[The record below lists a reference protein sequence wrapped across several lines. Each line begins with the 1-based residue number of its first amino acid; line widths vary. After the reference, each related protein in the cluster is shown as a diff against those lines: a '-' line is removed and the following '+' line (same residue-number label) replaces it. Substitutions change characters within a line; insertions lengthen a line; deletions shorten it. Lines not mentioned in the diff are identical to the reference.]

1 MTPSQASQKYH
12 WVHYDEQTK
21 TIDLF
26 LDHHVLS
33 ILRTCESLFVME
45 HLLNIHPKYGTGRKP
60 WFLDFGSY
68 MHYMFEI
75 YYNSLKGNEGRNLI
89 GIDSFLATAK
99 GLWAEMNMDEYGVM
113 GGADQEKYED
123 VGGLNGVLSLLVQY
137 YTFYLDLR
145 VRVVDTEISFGKK
158 KEVLIGKFQLIEPY
172 TSIGTCRDKTGYELC
187 NYQVNCYLTGRIDL
201 LIDNG
206 NKIGPVD
213 HKHTH
218 KFRGDEW
225 KKFNPQDAITGY
237 ILAVNEIM
245 KANYPTYFEQGRRCL
260 SAWVYHISA
269 CTPSKSRKTGEV
281 GPRFKTTPI
290 DKAPS
295 QLEDYKARQLST
307 FKRVC
312 DLLFNDK
319 VPEWNTSACHF
330 MFMRD
335 CPMLPIHEAPSEE
348 WTNIINSH
356 YEVREPWNP
365 NSHKDDLVKIEV
377 IK

>member
-1 MTPSQASQKYH
+1 MTPEQAASKYH
-12 WVHYDEQTK
+12 WVSYDAQSK

-33 ILRTCESLFVME
+33 TLRTCESLFVME

-60 WFLDFGSY
+60 WFLEFGSY

-89 GIDSFLATAK
+89 SIDKYLETAK
-99 GLWAEMNMDEYGVM
+99 KLWAEMRMDEYATM
-113 GGADQEKYED
+113 DNNDSEKYED
-123 VGGLNGVLSLLVQY
+123 VGGINGVLSLLVQY

-158 KEVLIGKFQLIEPY
+158 KEVSLGSFRINIGDEI
-172 TSIGTCRDKTGYELC
+172 IGDDWAA
-187 NYQVNCYLTGRIDL
+187 VNCYLTGRIDL

-218 KFRGDEW
+218 AFKGDEW
-225 KKFNPQDAITGY
+225 KKFNPQDGITGY

-245 KANYPTYFEQGRRCL
+245 KQSYPSYFEQGRRCQ
-260 SAWVYHISA
+260 SGWIYHISA
-269 CTPSKSRKTGEV
+269 CTPSKNRKTGVV

-290 DKAPS
+290 DKALS
-295 QLEDYKARQLST
+295 QFEDFKARQLST

-312 DLLFNDK
+312 DLMFNDK
-319 VPEWNTSACHF
+319 VPEWNTNSCHF
-330 MFMRD
+330 LFMRP

-365 NSHKDDLVKIEV
+365 NSHNEKKDDLVKIEV